1 MVFILDG
8 YSVIGARK
16 GNIVKAFDEAQ
27 IVLFSLFYFPLCVRN
42 TFGVNFLYKFHAID
56 QITIKSSMDLSVTAI
71 SK

>member
-42 TFGVNFLYKFHAID
+42 LFGVTFLYKYHGLFKETLFGIP
-56 QITIKSSMDLSVTAI
+56 QV
-71 SK
+71 